1 MKDIVFIHELTK
13 LLVALI
19 FGAIIGAEREYKSK
33 AAGFRTVILIMVGS
47 TLFTIVSQL
56 IGGEDRVASNIV
68 TGIGF
73 LGAGSIFREGVNVK
87 GMTTAT
93 TIWIAA
99 AIGMTIGLGK
109 FSLAFGSLVIVM
121 LVLLS
126 FTWIQRLIEKKNKVE
141 TYHIT
146 FDAKHTHDDKHL
158 IDLFDTCKLRAT
170 CTKNTKINHKKLFV
184 FTVQGPAEN
193 HHKLVKMLFEAPYI
207 SEFEV

>member
-1 MKDIVFIHELTK
+1 MKDIVLIHELTK
-13 LLVALI
+13 LLFALI

-56 IGGEDRVASNIV
+56 IGGDDRVASNIV

-109 FSLAFGSLVIVM
+109 FNLAFGSLVIVM

-141 TYHIT
+141 IYHIT
-146 FDAKHTHDDKHL
+146 FDAKHTNDDKHL

-193 HHKLVKMLFEAPYI
+193 HQQLVKMLFEAPYI

>member
-1 MKDIVFIHELTK
+1 MKDILLVHELTK

-56 IGGEDRVASNIV
+56 IGGDDRVASNIV

-109 FSLAFGSLVIVM
+109 FNLAFGSLVIVM

-141 TYHIT
+141 IYHIT
-146 FDAKHTHDDKHL
+146 FDAKHTNDDKHL

>member
-1 MKDIVFIHELTK
+1 MKDIVLVHEITK

-56 IGGEDRVASNIV
+56 IGGDDRVASNIV

-146 FDAKHTHDDKHL
+146 FDAKHTNDDKHL

>member
-1 MKDIVFIHELTK
+1 MKDVILLDELTK
-13 LLVALI
+13 LIVALI

-33 AAGFRTVILIMVGS
+33 AAGFRTVILIMVGA

-56 IGGEDRVASNIV
+56 FGGDDRVASNIV

-73 LGAGSIFREGVNVK
+73 LGAGSIFREGVSVK

-99 AIGMTIGLGK
+99 AIGMTIGIGK
-109 FSLAFGSLVIVM
+109 FGLAFASLIVVM

-146 FDAKHTHDDKHL
+146 FDAKHSNDEFHL
-158 IDLFDTCKLRAT
+158 IDLFQECKLKAT
-170 CTKNTKINHKKLFV
+170 CTKNTKINHKKVFV
-184 FTVQGPAEN
+184 FTVQGPAL
-193 HHKLVKMLFEAPYI
+193 HHQQLIQKLFEAPYI

>member
-1 MKDIVFIHELTK
+1 MKDIVLVHELTK

-56 IGGEDRVASNIV
+56 IGGDDRVASNIV

-93 TIWIAA
+93 TIWIDA

-146 FDAKHTHDDKHL
+146 FDAKHTNDDKHL

-184 FTVQGPAEN
+184 FTVQGPAAN

>member
-1 MKDIVFIHELTK
+1 MKDIVLVHELTK

-56 IGGEDRVASNIV
+56 IGGDDRVASNIV

-141 TYHIT
+141 TYQIT
-146 FDAKHTHDDKHL
+146 FDAKHTNDDKHL

-193 HHKLVKMLFEAPYI
+193 HQQLVKMLFEAPYI

>member
-1 MKDIVFIHELTK
+1 MKDIVLVHELTK

-56 IGGEDRVASNIV
+56 IGGDDRVASNIV

-146 FDAKHTHDDKHL
+146 FDAKHTNDDKHL

-184 FTVQGPAEN
+184 FTVQGPAAN

>member
-158 IDLFDTCKLRAT
+158 IDLFDACKLRAT

>member
-1 MKDIVFIHELTK
+1 MKDIVLLNELIK
-13 LLVALI
+13 LIVALI

-56 IGGEDRVASNIV
+56 IGGDDRVASNIV

-109 FSLAFGSLVIVM
+109 FNLAFGSLVIVM

-141 TYHIT
+141 IYHIT
-146 FDAKHTHDDKHL
+146 FDAKHTNDDKHL
-158 IDLFDTCKLRAT
+158 IDLFQECKLRAT

-193 HHKLVKMLFEAPYI
+193 HHQLVKMLFEAPYI

>member
-1 MKDIVFIHELTK
+1 MKDIVLVHELTK

-56 IGGEDRVASNIV
+56 IGGDDRVASNIV

-109 FSLAFGSLVIVM
+109 FNLAFGSLVIVM

-141 TYHIT
+141 IYHIT
-146 FDAKHTHDDKHL
+146 FDAKHTNEDKHL

-193 HHKLVKMLFEAPYI
+193 HQQLVKMLFEAPYI

>member
-1 MKDIVFIHELTK
+1 MKDIVLIHELTK
-13 LLVALI
+13 LLFALI

-56 IGGEDRVASNIV
+56 IGGDDRVASNIV

-109 FSLAFGSLVIVM
+109 FNLAFGSLVIVM

-141 TYHIT
+141 IYHIT
-146 FDAKHTHDDKHL
+146 FDAKHTNDDKHL

>member
-1 MKDIVFIHELTK
+1 MKDILLVHELTK

-56 IGGEDRVASNIV
+56 IGGDDRVASNIV

-146 FDAKHTHDDKHL
+146 FDAKHTNDDKHL

-193 HHKLVKMLFEAPYI
+193 HHKFVKMLFEAPYI

>member
-1 MKDIVFIHELTK
+1 MKDIVLVHELSK

-56 IGGEDRVASNIV
+56 IGGDDRVASNIV

-146 FDAKHTHDDKHL
+146 FDAKHTNDDKHL

>member
-1 MKDIVFIHELTK
+1 MKDIVLVHELTK

-56 IGGEDRVASNIV
+56 IGGDDRVASNIV

-146 FDAKHTHDDKHL
+146 FDAKHTNDDKHL

-193 HHKLVKMLFEAPYI
+193 HQQLVKMLFEAPYI

>member
-1 MKDIVFIHELTK
+1 MKDIVLVHEITK

-56 IGGEDRVASNIV
+56 IGGDDRVASNIV

-146 FDAKHTHDDKHL
+146 FDAKHTNDDKHL
-158 IDLFDTCKLRAT
+158 IYLFDTCKLRAT

-184 FTVQGPAEN
+184 FTVQGPAAN

>member
-1 MKDIVFIHELTK
+1 MKDIVLIHELTK

-56 IGGEDRVASNIV
+56 IGGDDRVASNIV

-141 TYHIT
+141 IYHIT
-146 FDAKHTHDDKHL
+146 FDAKHTNDDKHL

-193 HHKLVKMLFEAPYI
+193 HQQLVKMLFEAPYI

>member
-1 MKDIVFIHELTK
+1 MKDIVLVHELTK

-56 IGGEDRVASNIV
+56 IGGDDRVASNIV

-109 FSLAFGSLVIVM
+109 FNLAFGSLVIVM

-146 FDAKHTHDDKHL
+146 FDAKHTNDDKHL

-193 HHKLVKMLFEAPYI
+193 HQQLVKMLFEAPYI

>member
-1 MKDIVFIHELTK
+1 MKDIVLVHELTK

-56 IGGEDRVASNIV
+56 IGGDDRVASNIV

-146 FDAKHTHDDKHL
+146 FDAKHTNDDKHL

>member
-1 MKDIVFIHELTK
+1 MKDIVLIHELTK

-56 IGGEDRVASNIV
+56 IGGDDRVASNIV

-141 TYHIT
+141 IYHIT
-146 FDAKHTHDDKHL
+146 FDAKHTNDDKHL

>member
-1 MKDIVFIHELTK
+1 MKDIVLVHELTK

-56 IGGEDRVASNIV
+56 IGGDDRVASNIV

-146 FDAKHTHDDKHL
+146 FDAKHTNDDKHL
-158 IDLFDTCKLRAT
+158 INLFDTCKLRAT

-184 FTVQGPAEN
+184 FTVQGPAAN

>member
-1 MKDIVFIHELTK
+1 MKDIVLVHELTK

-56 IGGEDRVASNIV
+56 IGGDDRVASNIV

-109 FSLAFGSLVIVM
+109 FNLAFGSLVIVM

-141 TYHIT
+141 IYHIT
-146 FDAKHTHDDKHL
+146 FDAKHTNDDKHL

>member
-1 MKDIVFIHELTK
+1 MKDIVLIHELTK

-56 IGGEDRVASNIV
+56 IGGDDRVASNIV

-109 FSLAFGSLVIVM
+109 FNLAFGSLVIVM

-141 TYHIT
+141 IYHIT
-146 FDAKHTHDDKHL
+146 FDAKHTNDDKHL

>member
-1 MKDIVFIHELTK
+1 MKDIVLIHELTK
-13 LLVALI
+13 LLFALI

-56 IGGEDRVASNIV
+56 IGGDDRVASNIV

-141 TYHIT
+141 IYHIT
-146 FDAKHTHDDKHL
+146 FDAKHTNDDKHL

>member
-1 MKDIVFIHELTK
+1 MKDIVLVHELTK

-56 IGGEDRVASNIV
+56 IGGDDRVASNIV

-109 FSLAFGSLVIVM
+109 FNLAFGSLVIVM

-141 TYHIT
+141 IYHIT
-146 FDAKHTHDDKHL
+146 FDAKHANDDKHL

-193 HHKLVKMLFEAPYI
+193 HQQLVKMLFEAPYI

>member
-1 MKDIVFIHELTK
+1 MKDILLVHELTK

-56 IGGEDRVASNIV
+56 IGGDDRVASNIV

-146 FDAKHTHDDKHL
+146 FDAKHTNDDKHL
-158 IDLFDTCKLRAT
+158 ID
-170 CTKNTKINHKKLFV
+170 
-184 FTVQGPAEN
+184 
-193 HHKLVKMLFEAPYI
+193 
-207 SEFEV
+207 

>member
-1 MKDIVFIHELTK
+1 MKDIVLVHELTK

-56 IGGEDRVASNIV
+56 IGGDDRVASNIV

-109 FSLAFGSLVIVM
+109 FNLAFGSLVIVM

-141 TYHIT
+141 IYHIT
-146 FDAKHTHDDKHL
+146 FDAKHTNDDKHL

-193 HHKLVKMLFEAPYI
+193 HHKLVTMLFEAPYI

>member
-1 MKDIVFIHELTK
+1 MKDIVLVHELTK

-56 IGGEDRVASNIV
+56 IGGDDRVASNIV

-141 TYHIT
+141 IYHIT
-146 FDAKHTHDDKHL
+146 FDAKHTNDDKHL

-193 HHKLVKMLFEAPYI
+193 HQQLVKMLFEAPYI

>member
-1 MKDIVFIHELTK
+1 

-56 IGGEDRVASNIV
+56 IGGDDRVASNIV

-146 FDAKHTHDDKHL
+146 FDAKHTNDDKHL

-184 FTVQGPAEN
+184 FTVQGPAAN

>member
-1 MKDIVFIHELTK
+1 MKDIELVHELTK

-56 IGGEDRVASNIV
+56 IGGDDRVASNIV

-126 FTWIQRLIEKKNKVE
+126 FTWIQHLIEKKNKVE

-146 FDAKHTHDDKHL
+146 FDAKHTNDDKHL

-184 FTVQGPAEN
+184 FTVQGPAAN

>member
-1 MKDIVFIHELTK
+1 MKDIVLIHELTK

-56 IGGEDRVASNIV
+56 IGGNDRVASNIV

-109 FSLAFGSLVIVM
+109 FNLAFGSLVIVM

-141 TYHIT
+141 IYHIT
-146 FDAKHTHDDKHL
+146 FDAKHTNDDKHL

-193 HHKLVKMLFEAPYI
+193 HQQLVKMLFEAPYI

>member
-1 MKDIVFIHELTK
+1 MKDIVLVHEFTK

-146 FDAKHTHDDKHL
+146 FDAKHTNDDKHL

-184 FTVQGPAEN
+184 FTVQGPAS
-193 HHKLVKMLFEAPYI
+193 HHQLLVKKLFDAPYI

>member
-1 MKDIVFIHELTK
+1 MKDIVLFHELTK
-13 LLVALI
+13 LLIALI

-146 FDAKHTHDDKHL
+146 FDAKHTNDDKHL
-158 IDLFDTCKLRAT
+158 IDLFDTCKLRAN

-184 FTVQGPAEN
+184 FTVQGPAAN
-193 HHKLVKMLFEAPYI
+193 HQLLIQKLFEAPYI

>member
-1 MKDIVFIHELTK
+1 MKDIVLFDELIK
-13 LLVALI
+13 LIVALI

-56 IGGEDRVASNIV
+56 IGGDDRVASNIV

-109 FSLAFGSLVIVM
+109 FSLAFGSLIIVM

-146 FDAKHTHDDKHL
+146 FDAKHTNDDKHL
-158 IDLFDTCKLRAT
+158 IDLFQECKLRAT

-184 FTVQGPAEN
+184 FTVQGPAA
-193 HHKLVKMLFEAPYI
+193 HHHQLIQKLFEAPYI

>member
-1 MKDIVFIHELTK
+1 MKDIVLVHEITK

-56 IGGEDRVASNIV
+56 IGGDDRVASNIV

-146 FDAKHTHDDKHL
+146 FDAKHTNDDKHL

-184 FTVQGPAEN
+184 FTVQGPAAN

>member
-1 MKDIVFIHELTK
+1 MKDIVLIHELTK

-56 IGGEDRVASNIV
+56 IGGDDRVASNIV

-141 TYHIT
+141 IYHIT
-146 FDAKHTHDDKHL
+146 FDAKHTNDDKHL

-193 HHKLVKMLFEAPYI
+193 HHILVKMLFEAPYI